1 MNTGVSVRSATTAD
15 IAAIRTLMQGLDG
28 VWQKVWRVDVL
39 ERALDSARGLAFV
52 AEHGST
58 LIGFVCAHDVGFR
71 GYLSEL
77 AVEQSWH
84 RRGIGTLLVHTVV
97 AELARNGCAL
107 VIADVYPPASG
118 FYERSGWFPPDALL
132 LARRTDGSA
141 G

>member
-15 IAAIRTLMQGLDG
+15 IAAIRRLLQGLNG
-28 VWQKVWRVDVL
+28 VWQQVWRMDVL
-39 ERALDSARGLAFV
+39 ERALYSARGLAFV
-52 AEHGST
+52 AEHGGT
-58 LIGFVCAHDVGFR
+58 LIGFVCAHDAGFR

-84 RRGIGTLLVHTVV
+84 WRGIGTLLVRTVI

-118 FYERSGWFPPDALL
+118 FYEKSGWFPPDARL
-132 LARRTDGSA
+132 LARRTGGSS